1 MSPRATPAR
10 ARSRAGLAPALALAA
25 VLTAHA
31 APGEIAVRDEG
42 EGGLVLT
49 NTESA
54 LPPPLPRIDAARAP
68 GRALLRRSQA
78 YGPLVSAAAAAHDV
92 PEALLR
98 AVIEVESGFHAD
110 AVSPAGALGLMQLMP
125 ATARSLRVA
134 DARDPAANVDAGA
147 RYLRS
152 LLARYGND
160 VPLALAAYNAGPL
173 AVQRSGGI
181 PRIAETQAY
190 VPRVMLRY
198 HRLQSGQRD

>member
-1 MSPRATPAR
+1 MPARATPAR
-10 ARSRAGLAPALALAA
+10 ARRRATLAAACALAA
-25 VLTAHA
+25 AFAAHA
-31 APGEIAVRDEG
+31 AAGEIAVRDEG
-42 EGGLVLT
+42 EDGLVLT
-49 NTESA
+49 NTGPA
-54 LPPPLPRIDAARAP
+54 LPPPRIAAGA
-68 GRALLRRSQA
+68 GRESALLRRTRRF
-78 YGPLVSAAAAAHDV
+78 GPMVSAAAAAHDV

-98 AVIEVESGFHAD
+98 AVIEVESGFNAD

-134 DARDPAANVDAGA
+134 DPRDPAANIDAGA

-160 VPLALAAYNAGPL
+160 VPLALAAYNAGPV

-190 VPRVMLRY
+190 VPRVVLRY
-198 HRLQSGQRD
+198 HRLQSGGRD

>member
-1 MSPRATPAR
+1 MALRAIPACAPRHA
-10 ARSRAGLAPALALAA
+10 SLAAACALAA
-25 VLTAHA
+25 VFAAHA
-31 APGEIAVRDEG
+31 AAGEIAVRDEG

-49 NTESA
+49 NTEPA
-54 LPPPLPRIDAARAP
+54 LSPPPRVDAARAP
-68 GRALLRRSQA
+68 RRALLRRSQA
-78 YGPLVSAAAAAHDV
+78 YGPMVSAAAAAHDV

-98 AVIEVESGFHAD
+98 AVIEVESGFNAD

-181 PRIAETQAY
+181 PRFAETQAY

-198 HRLQSGQRD
+198 HRLQSGERE